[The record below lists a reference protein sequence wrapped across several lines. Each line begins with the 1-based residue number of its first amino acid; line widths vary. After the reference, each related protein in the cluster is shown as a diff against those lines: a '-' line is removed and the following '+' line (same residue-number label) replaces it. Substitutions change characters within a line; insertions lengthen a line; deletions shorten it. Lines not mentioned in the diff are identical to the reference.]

1 MRPLMVNLNPPI
13 LGFRL
18 VASGIAIYARRRRR
32 RTLRR
37 CCDNAA
43 YFLGDI
49 DIVNDNVEI
58 TRLRLCL
65 RHATAGEPERIV
77 AP

>member
-18 VASGIAIYARRRRR
+18 VASWIAIYARRRRR

-37 CCDNAA
+37 CCDNAV

-58 TRLRLCL
+58 TRLRLRL
-65 RHATAGEPERIV
+65 RHATASEPERIV